1 MWQAV
6 RDTTLLSYPHH
17 RFEQFSVALTHSKL
31 MYSMYVLGQ
40 LRTGLPGEDTD
51 TTEAAAQRERGRGP
65 GPPVQPH
72 QKREATTP
80 ATNTARLASRT
91 VISSACD
98 QFSLRNNRI
107 CDNLILL
114 SRQALKFATALA
126 TGLQATTQPS
136 AYSPHNPQPT
146 PHTKPVLISPLL
158 TPYSFLL
165 PNIATSSPHYRIP
178 VLTTDYSHP
187 SS

>member
-72 QKREATTP
+72 QKREEATTP
-80 ATNTARLASRT
+80 ATNTARLAVQSFHRLAT
-91 VISSACD
+91 N
-98 QFSLRNNRI
+98 FP
-107 CDNLILL
+107 
-114 SRQALKFATALA
+114 FATIEYAI
-126 TGLQATTQPS
+126 T
-136 AYSPHNPQPT
+136 
-146 PHTKPVLISPLL
+146 
-158 TPYSFLL
+158 
-165 PNIATSSPHYRIP
+165 
-178 VLTTDYSHP
+178 
-187 SS
+187 